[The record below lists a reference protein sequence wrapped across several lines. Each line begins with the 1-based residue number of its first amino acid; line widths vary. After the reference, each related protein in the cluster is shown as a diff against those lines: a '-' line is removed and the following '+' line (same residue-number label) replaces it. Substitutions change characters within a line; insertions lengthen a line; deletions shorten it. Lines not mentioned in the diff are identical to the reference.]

1 MILAS
6 LVPYTL
12 TYAVAIFME
21 DKEHIN
27 ICAQDSIILIMASFF
42 GRVALSYIAPV
53 FFVR

>member
-1 MILAS
+1 MILPS
-6 LVPYTL
+6 LAPYAL

-21 DKEHIN
+21 DTGHISRY
-27 ICAQDSIILIMASFF
+27 AQDSIILIMASFF